1 MNTDPQLQQE
11 VTKKL
16 QGYPKIDA
24 THIRVAA
31 TKAGYVILGGY
42 VRHFTEKVDAVQIA
56 KSVKGVN
63 SVTDDIDVIPPGQE
77 VPKWHDS
84 PLDFADGSDGGA
96 SEAGD

>member
-1 MNTDPQLQQE
+1 
-11 VTKKL
+11 
-16 QGYPKIDA
+16 
-24 THIRVAA
+24 
-31 TKAGYVILGGY
+31 
-42 VRHFTEKVDAVQIA
+42 VDAVQIA